1 MSNLWPLD
9 QKDIKLKEA
18 YMWTALRR
26 VISSFVNILV
36 AVDLYC

>member
-1 MSNLWPLD
+1 MATGPKGYKT
-9 QKDIKLKEA
+9 QEA